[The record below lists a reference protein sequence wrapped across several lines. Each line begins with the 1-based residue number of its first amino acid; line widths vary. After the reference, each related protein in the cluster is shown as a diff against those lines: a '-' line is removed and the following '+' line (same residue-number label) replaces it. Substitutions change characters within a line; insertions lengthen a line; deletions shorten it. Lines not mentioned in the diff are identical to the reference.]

1 MVIIKQSKF
10 GGIMI
15 KIGFVSTVDS
25 DDLVFEEAYKYINKY
40 GIEFRILDYK
50 CSEDEFKEFLEYIRD
65 ANIVFTKLMGG
76 KSAFKKFDELKK
88 FLDENNIPFLP
99 LPTLNEVHPDLDE
112 ATTVSSDVKL
122 KVMKYLGYEGVENYK
137 NLLLYLANTFGK
149 LNMDYEEPKQMPWQ
163 GIYYKNEYF
172 ETLDEYIDYLM
183 NNGKINK
190 EFGNKPVIGI
200 LFYRNWFI
208 ANNIDYVDDLINMV
222 ENRGAIPI
230 AVFTSHLENELGA
243 IGTLKTFER
252 FFYKNNKP
260 IIHSL
265 INTTLFTLT
274 MGTKANLLK
283 DEPEFLK
290 KLNVPILQ
298 AIVSTGYIDEWKQSM
313 AGLNPIDLVIG
324 MAMPEFDGTIIH
336 FPIGGK
342 KKVKDGKVGTPI
354 IKYKSIKDRAEKIVD
369 LSLRYA
375 NLKLK
380 ENKDKKIAIIFHNYP
395 PRNDKIAC
403 AFGLDSPESV
413 LNILKEMK
421 NRGFDVNPELYK
433 NGTELIKH
441 MLNYATNDKRFLTD
455 EIIKK
460 AVGKV
465 NKQDYEKWFCELS
478 KKVKHELIKDW
489 GEIPG
494 SVMNFDGNLII
505 PGIING
511 NVFISVQA
519 PRGFGENPSALYH
532 SPDVSPPHYYIAFY
546 KWIKNV
552 FKADAVMHIGKHGNL
567 EWLPGKCAGLSKH
580 CYPDVNMELPNI
592 YPYIV
597 NNPGEG
603 TQAKRRAYATI
614 ISHLIP
620 PMTTS
625 DLYAELSE
633 LEKDID
639 EYYEVEANEK
649 KDFLKKNILSKIR
662 ELKLDEDLIDGKII
676 DEENDEENDEMDKI
690 GEIGEIDKT
699 DKINRMNNKNFE
711 NLLNKI
717 HDYLEEL
724 KNRQINEGLH
734 IMGLAL
740 TNDKLINMIFMIV
753 RYQFSYLEVISKVMG
768 YDWEELNEN
777 MGKNHRVIDRINETA
792 INLLREYSEYDFNA
806 ENIKDLK
813 TIKLNSELKDLLRTV
828 SIIYENL
835 MKVHEEIKHSVDA
848 LEGKYIPPRIAGAP
862 TKDINCLP
870 TGRNFYSCNPQE
882 IPTKSA
888 YEMGKLLADDLIDKY
903 LKEEGKYPE
912 YLGVIVWGSPTMR
925 TKGDDIGEILY
936 LLGVKPIWNKMG
948 RVIGTEIIPL
958 DELKRPRIDI
968 TLRISGLFRD
978 TFPQVVDLI
987 DEAIKTV
994 ANLDEPDNMNFVK
1007 KHYKEDVEEKLKKG
1021 IDEKIARETSLYRI
1035 FSDKPGTYGAGVG
1048 DLIHEKNWESIEDL
1062 AKVFVEWGGYAY
1074 GKNIYGV
1081 DAKDEFVNRLS
1092 KIELT
1097 VKNEDSQEWDIFE
1110 GDDFNSYHGGL
1121 ISAITHY
1128 SGKQPKS
1135 YIGDTSNPNKIKTKH
1150 LKEEGKQIFRTK
1162 ILNPK
1167 WIEGMKKHGY
1177 KGAGDFSKYIDH
1189 IFAWD
1194 CTSNIVDDWMY
1205 EKISEKYVFDK
1216 EMEEF
1221 FKENNPYALMNIV
1234 ERLLEAIERNKWNAD
1249 EEIKEKLRK
1258 KYLDIEGM
1266 IEERL

>member
-1 MVIIKQSKF
+1 MV
-10 GGIMI
+10 

-25 DDLVFEEAYKYINKY
+25 DDLVFEEAYNEIKKLKE
-40 GIEFRILDYK
+40 IEFRILNYK
-50 CSEDEFKEFLEYIRD
+50 CSEKEFKEFLYYVKD

-76 KSAFKKFDELKK
+76 KSAFKQFDELRE
-88 FLDENNIPFLP
+88 FLDKNNIPFLP
-99 LPTLNEVHPDLDE
+99 LPTLNEIHPDLDE
-112 ATTVSSDVKL
+112 ATTVSNEVKL
-122 KVMKYLGYEGVENYK
+122 KVIKYLGYEGVENYK

-149 LNMDYEEPKQMPWQ
+149 LDIPYEEPKQMPWQ

-172 ETLDEYIDYLM
+172 ENLDDYINYLKD
-183 NNGKINK
+183 NGKITDK
-190 EFGNKPVIGI
+190 EIKGKDKPVIGI

-208 ANNIDYVDDLINMV
+208 ANNVDYVDDLIEMV
-222 ENRGAIPI
+222 ESNGAVPI
-230 AVFTSHLENELGA
+230 AVFTSHLANELGA
-243 IGTLKTFER
+243 IGTLKTFEK

-274 MGTKANLLK
+274 MGTKANLLG

-290 KLNVPILQ
+290 ELNVPILQ
-298 AIVSTGYIDEWKQSM
+298 AIVSTGYIDEWENSIC
-313 AGLNPIDLVIG
+313 GLNPIDLVIG
-324 MAMPEFDGTIIH
+324 MAMPEFDGNIIY

-342 KKVKDGKVGTPI
+342 KKVKYGEVGVPI
-354 IKYKSIKDRAEKIVD
+354 IKYKSIKDRAKKIVD

-421 NRGFDVNPELYK
+421 NRGFNVNPDLYK
-433 NGTELIKH
+433 NGTDLIKH
-441 MLNYATNDKRFLTD
+441 MLNYATNDKRFLT
-455 EIIKK
+455 EELIKK

-465 NKQDYEKWFCELS
+465 KKEDYEKWFNNLS
-478 KKVKHELIKDW
+478 EKVKNELIKDW

-494 SVMNFDGNLII
+494 DVMNFDDKLII

-532 SPDVSPPHYYIAFY
+532 SPDLSPPHYYIAFY

-567 EWLPGKCAGLSKH
+567 EWLPGKCAGLSKD

-603 TQAKRRAYATI
+603 TQAKRRSYATI

-639 EYYEVEANEK
+639 EYYEVEGKDK
-649 KDFLKKNILSKIR
+649 KEFLKNNILNKIK
-662 ELKLDEDLIDGKII
+662 ELKLDEDLMDGNTI
-676 DEENDEENDEMDKI
+676 DEEIND
-690 GEIGEIDKT
+690 
-699 DKINRMNNKNFE
+699 KNFDD
-711 NLLNKI
+711 LLNKI

-734 IMGLAL
+734 IMGISL
-740 TNDKLINMIFMIV
+740 TDDKLINMIFMIV
-753 RYQFSYLEVISKVMG
+753 RYQFNYLEIISNIMG
-768 YDWEELNEN
+768 YDWEKLNEN
-777 MGKNHRVIDRINETA
+777 MGQNHKIIDKINETG
-792 INLLREYSEYDFNA
+792 INLLKEYKEYDFNE

-813 TIKLNSELKDLLRTV
+813 TIKINSDLKELLKTV
-828 SIIYENL
+828 SIIYRNL
-835 MKVHEEIKHSVDA
+835 MRVDEEIKHSVDA

-888 YEMGKLLADDLIDKY
+888 YEMGKKLADDLINKY
-903 LKEEGKYPE
+903 LEEEGKYPE

-948 RVIGTEIIPL
+948 RVIGAEVIPL
-958 DELKRPRIDI
+958 DELKRPRIDL

-978 TFPQVVDLI
+978 TFPQVIDLI
-987 DEAIKTV
+987 DDAIKTV
-994 ANLDEPDNMNFVK
+994 ANLDEPDEMNFIK
-1007 KHYKEDVEEKLKKG
+1007 KHYKEEVEEKLKNG

-1081 DAKDEFVNRLS
+1081 EAKKEFVSRLS

-1121 ISAITHY
+1121 IASVTHY

-1150 LKEEGKQIFRTK
+1150 LKEEGKMIFRTK

-1167 WIEGMKKHGY
+1167 WIDGLKKHGY

-1216 EMEEF
+1216 EMGEF
-1221 FKENNPYALMNIV
+1221 FKENNPYALMNIT
-1234 ERLLEAIERNKWNAD
+1234 ERLLEAIERGKWNAD
-1249 EEIKEKLRK
+1249 EEVKEKLRK

>member
-1 MVIIKQSKF
+1 
-10 GGIMI
+10 MI

-25 DDLVFEEAYKYINKY
+25 DDLVFEEVYKEVKKY
-40 GIEFRILDYK
+40 GIKFKILDYN
-50 CSEDEFKEFLEYIRD
+50 CSEMEFNEFLEFIKD

-76 KSAFKKFDELKK
+76 KSAFKYFDELKAFTLK
-88 FLDENNIPFLP
+88 NDIPFLP
-99 LPTLNEVHPDLDE
+99 LPTLNEIHPDLDE

-122 KVMKYLGYEGVENYK
+122 KVIKYLGYEGVENYK
-137 NLLLYLANTFGK
+137 NLLLYLANTFGN
-149 LNMDYEEPKQMPWQ
+149 LNSNIKYEEPKLMPWQ
-163 GIYYKNEYF
+163 GIYYKNKYF
-172 ETLDEYIDYLM
+172 ETLDDYINYLIK
-183 NNGKINK
+183 NGKEIQINNNYK
-190 EFGNKPVIGI
+190 HNYKPVIGI

-208 ANNIDYVDDLINMV
+208 ANNVDYVDDLINII
-222 ENRGAIPI
+222 EDKGALPI

-243 IGTLKTFER
+243 IGTLKTFEK

-265 INTTLFTLT
+265 INTTLFTLS
-274 MGTKANLLK
+274 MGVKPDLLK

-298 AIVSTGYIDEWKQSM
+298 AIVSTGYIEDWKKSI
-313 AGLNPIDLVIG
+313 AGINPIDLVIG

-342 KKVKDGKVGTPI
+342 EKIKDGEVGAPI
-354 IKYKSIKDRAEKIVD
+354 IKYKSIKDRVEKIVD
-369 LSLRYA
+369 LSLKYA

-380 ENKDKKIAIIFHNYP
+380 ENKDKRIAIIFHNYP
-395 PRNDKIAC
+395 PRNDKIAS

-413 LNILKEMK
+413 LNILKELK
-421 NRGFDVNPELYK
+421 NRGFDVNPDLYK
-433 NGTELIKH
+433 NGTDLIKH
-441 MLNYATNDKRFLTD
+441 MLNYATNDKRFLT
-455 EIIKK
+455 EELIKK
-460 AVGKV
+460 AVGNVK
-465 NKQDYEKWFCELS
+465 KEDYEKWFNNLS
-478 KKVKHELIKDW
+478 EKVKYELIKDW

-494 SVMNFDGNLII
+494 DVMNFDGKLII

-511 NVFISVQA
+511 NIFISVQA
-519 PRGFGENPSALYH
+519 PRGFGENPSAIYH
-532 SPDVSPPHYYIAFY
+532 SPDLSPPHYYIAFY

-567 EWLPGKCAGLSKH
+567 EWLPGKCVGLSRD

-603 TQAKRRAYATI
+603 TQAKRRSYATI

-620 PMTTS
+620 PMTIS

-639 EYYEVEANEK
+639 EYYEVEGVEK
-649 KDFLKKNILSKIR
+649 KDFLKKNILNKIK
-662 ELKLDEDLIDGKII
+662 ELKLDEDLMDGNTINKK
-676 DEENDEENDEMDKI
+676 MDN
-690 GEIGEIDKT
+690 T
-699 DKINRMNNKNFE
+699 NFE

-734 IMGLAL
+734 IMGVPLCD
-740 TNDKLINMIFMIV
+740 DKLINMIFMII
-753 RYQFSYLEVISKVMG
+753 RYQFNYLEIISNILG
-768 YDWEELNEN
+768 YDWDKLNEN
-777 MGKNHRVIDRINETA
+777 MGQNHKIIDKINEIA
-792 INLLREYSEYDFNA
+792 INLLNEYKKYDFN
-806 ENIKDLK
+806 ENEIKNLK
-813 TIKLNSELKDLLRTV
+813 TIKINSNLKEILKTV
-828 SIIYENL
+828 SIIYKSL
-835 MKVHEEIKHSVDA
+835 MRVDDEIKHAVDA
-848 LEGKYIPPRIAGAP
+848 LEGKYVPPRIAGAP

-882 IPTKSA
+882 IPTKTA
-888 YEMGKLLADDLIDKY
+888 YEMGKRLADDLVNKY
-903 LKEEGKYPE
+903 LDEEGKYPE

-948 RVIGTEIIPL
+948 RVIGTEVIPL
-958 DELKRPRIDI
+958 SELRRPRIDL
-968 TLRISGLFRD
+968 TLRVSGLFRD
-978 TFPQVVDLI
+978 TFPQVIDLI
-987 DEAIKTV
+987 DDAVRKV
-994 ANLDEPDNMNFVK
+994 ANLNEPDEMNYIK
-1007 KHYKEDVEEKLKKG
+1007 KHYKQDVEEKLKNG

-1035 FSDKPGTYGAGVG
+1035 FSDKPGTYGAGVAN
-1048 DLIHEKNWESIEDL
+1048 LIDEKNWESIEDL

-1074 GKNIYGV
+1074 GKNIYGI
-1081 DAKDEFVNRLS
+1081 DAKKEFVNRLS

-1121 ISAITHY
+1121 IAAVTHY
-1128 SGKQPKS
+1128 SKKQPKS

-1167 WIEGMKKHGY
+1167 WIEGLKKHGY

-1189 IFAWD
+1189 MFAWD
-1194 CTSNIVDDWMY
+1194 CTSNIIDDWMY
-1205 EKISEKYVFDK
+1205 EKIAEKYVFDK

-1221 FKENNPYALMNIV
+1221 FKENNPYALMNIT
-1234 ERLLEAIERNKWNAD
+1234 ERLLEAIEREKWNVNN
-1249 EEIKEKLRK
+1249 EMKEKLRK

-1266 IEERL
+1266 IEEKL

>member
-1 MVIIKQSKF
+1 MV
-10 GGIMI
+10 

-25 DDLVFEEAYKYINKY
+25 DDLVFEEAYNEVKTY
-40 GIEFRILDYK
+40 GIEFKILDYK
-50 CSEDEFKEFLEYIRD
+50 CTEQEFNEFLEFIKD
-65 ANIVFTKLMGG
+65 ADIVFTKLMGG
-76 KSAFKKFDELKK
+76 KSAFKRFDELRK
-88 FLDENNIPFLP
+88 FTLKNNISFLP
-99 LPTLNEVHPDLDE
+99 LPTLNEIHPDLDE
-112 ATTVSSDVKL
+112 ATTVSNEVKL
-122 KVMKYLGYEGVENYK
+122 KVIKYLGYEGVENYK

-149 LNMDYEEPKQMPWQ
+149 KNIPYEEPKQMPWQ
-163 GIYYKNEYF
+163 GIYYKNNYF
-172 ETLDEYIDYLM
+172 ETLNDYISYLEKNGKEIKIN
-183 NNGKINK
+183 NNGISI
-190 EFGNKPVIGI
+190 NKPVIGI

-208 ANNIDYVDDLINMV
+208 ANNIDYVDDLIKMV
-222 ENRGAIPI
+222 EDKGAIPI

-243 IGTLKTFER
+243 IGTLKTFKK
-252 FFYKNNKP
+252 FFYINNKP

-265 INTTLFTLT
+265 INTTLFTLS
-274 MGTKANLLK
+274 MGVKANILK

-290 KLNVPILQ
+290 ELNVPILQ
-298 AIVSTGYIDEWKQSM
+298 AIVSTGYIDDWKKSI

-324 MAMPEFDGTIIH
+324 MAMPEFDGAIIH

-342 KKVKDGKVGTPI
+342 KKIKDGEVGAPI
-354 IKYKSIKDRAEKIVD
+354 IKYKSIEDRAEKIVD

-375 NLKLK
+375 DLKLK
-380 ENKDKKIAIIFHNYP
+380 ENKDKRIAIIFHNYP
-395 PRNDKIAC
+395 PRNDKIAS

-413 LNILKEMK
+413 LNILKELK
-421 NRGFDVNPELYK
+421 NRGFDVNPNLYK
-433 NGTELIKH
+433 NGTDLIKH
-441 MLNYATNDKRFLTD
+441 MLNYATNDKRFLT
-455 EIIKK
+455 EELIKK

-465 NKQDYEKWFCELS
+465 KKEDYEKWFNNLS
-478 KKVKHELIKDW
+478 EKVKHELIKDW

-494 SVMNFDGNLII
+494 NIMNFDNNLII

-519 PRGFGENPSALYH
+519 PRGFGENPSAIYH
-532 SPDVSPPHYYIAFY
+532 SPDLSPPHYYIAFY

-552 FKADAVMHIGKHGNL
+552 FKADAIMHIGKHGNL
-567 EWLPGKCAGLSKH
+567 EWLPGKCAGLSKD

-592 YPYIV
+592 YPFIV

-639 EYYEVEANEK
+639 EYYEVEGKEK
-649 KDFLKKNILSKIR
+649 KDFLKRNILNKIK
-662 ELKLDEDLIDGKII
+662 ELKLDEDLMDGHTIN
-676 DEENDEENDEMDKI
+676 EEMD
-690 GEIGEIDKT
+690 
-699 DKINRMNNKNFE
+699 NNNFE

-734 IMGLAL
+734 IMGAPLCD
-740 TNDKLINMIFMIV
+740 DKLINMIFMIV
-753 RYQFSYLEVISKVMG
+753 RYQFNYLEIISNIMG
-768 YDWEELNEN
+768 YDWEKLNEN
-777 MGKNHRVIDRINETA
+777 MGQNHKIIDKINETA
-792 INLLREYSEYDFNA
+792 INLLNEYREYDFN
-806 ENIKDLK
+806 ENNIKNLK
-813 TIKLNSELKDLLRTV
+813 TIRINSDLKEVLKIV
-828 SIIYENL
+828 SHIYKNL
-835 MKVHEEIKHSVDA
+835 MRVDEEIKHSVDA
-848 LEGKYIPPRIAGAP
+848 LEGKYVPPRIAGAP

-888 YEMGKLLADDLIDKY
+888 YEMGKRLADDLINKY
-903 LKEEGKYPE
+903 LDEEDKYPE
-912 YLGVIVWGSPTMR
+912 YLGIIVWGSPTMR

-948 RVIGTEIIPL
+948 RVVGTEVIPL
-958 DELKRPRIDI
+958 KELNRPRIDL

-978 TFPQVVDLI
+978 TFPQVIDLI
-987 DEAIKTV
+987 DDAIRTV
-994 ANLDEPDNMNFVK
+994 ANLDEPDEMNFVK
-1007 KHYKEDVEEKLKKG
+1007 KHCKQEVEEKLKNG
-1021 IDEKIARETSLYRI
+1021 IDEKTARETSLYRI
-1035 FSDKPGTYGAGVG
+1035 FSDKPGTYGAGVAN
-1048 DLIHEKNWESIEDL
+1048 LIDEKNWESIEDL

-1074 GKNIYGV
+1074 GKNIYGI
-1081 DAKDEFVNRLS
+1081 DAKKEFVNRLS

-1121 ISAITHY
+1121 IAAVTHY

-1135 YIGDTSNPNKIKTKH
+1135 YIGDTSNPNKLKTKH

-1205 EKISEKYVFDK
+1205 EEIAKKYVFDK

-1221 FKENNPYALMNIV
+1221 FKENNPYALMNIT
-1234 ERLLEAIERNKWNAD
+1234 ERLLEAIEREKWNAD
-1249 EEIKEKLRK
+1249 EEMKEKLRK

-1266 IEERL
+1266 IEEKL

>member
-1 MVIIKQSKF
+1 MV
-10 GGIMI
+10 

-25 DDLVFEEAYKYINKY
+25 DDLVFEEAYDEIKKY
-40 GIEFRILDYK
+40 GIEFKILDNK
-50 CSEDEFKEFLEYIRD
+50 CTEQEFKEYSEFIKNS
-65 ANIVFTKLMGG
+65 NIVFTKLMGG
-76 KSAFKKFDELKK
+76 KSAFKQFDELRK
-88 FLDENNIPFLP
+88 FLDNNNIPFLP
-99 LPTLNEVHPDLDE
+99 LPTLNEIHPELDK
-112 ATTVSSDVKL
+112 ATTVSNEVKL
-122 KVMKYLGYEGVENYK
+122 KVIKYLGYEGVENYK

-149 LNMDYEEPKQMPWQ
+149 LNIPYEEPKQMPWQ

-172 ETLDEYIDYLM
+172 ETLDDYIDYLKD
-183 NNGKINK
+183 NGKELN
-190 EFGNKPVIGI
+190 NNPVIGI

-208 ANNIDYVDDLINMV
+208 ANNVDYVDDLIKMV
-222 ENRGAIPI
+222 EDKGSIPI
-230 AVFTSHLENELGA
+230 AVFTSHLANELGA
-243 IGTLKTFER
+243 IGTEKTFEK
-252 FFYKNNKP
+252 FYYKNNKP

-265 INTTLFTLT
+265 INTTLFTLS
-274 MGTKANLLK
+274 MGVKADILK

-298 AIVSTGYIDEWKQSM
+298 AIISTGYIDEWKKSI
-313 AGLNPIDLVIG
+313 AGINPIDLVIG
-324 MAMPEFDGTIIH
+324 MAMPEFDGNIIH
-336 FPIGGK
+336 FPIAGK
-342 KKVKDGKVGTPI
+342 KKIKDGDVGAPI
-354 IKYKSIKDRAEKIVD
+354 IKYQSIDDRVEKIVD
-369 LSLRYA
+369 LSLKYA

-380 ENKDKKIAIIFHNYP
+380 ESKDKKIAIIFHNYP
-395 PRNDKIAC
+395 PRNDKIAS

-421 NRGFDVNPELYK
+421 NRGFEVNPDLYE
-433 NGTELIKH
+433 NGTALIKH
-441 MLNYATNDKRFLTD
+441 MLNYATNDKRFLT
-455 EIIKK
+455 EELVKK
-460 AVGKV
+460 AVGKI
-465 NKQDYEKWFCELS
+465 KKEDYEKWFNNLS
-478 KKVKHELIKDW
+478 EKVKNEMIRDW
-489 GEIPG
+489 GNG
-494 SVMNFDGNLII
+494 MGDMMNFDDKLII

-511 NVFISVQA
+511 NIFISVQA

-532 SPDVSPPHYYIAFY
+532 SPDLSPPHYYIAYY

-567 EWLPGKCAGLSKH
+567 EWLPGKCAGLSQD

-592 YPYIV
+592 YPFIV

-625 DLYAELSE
+625 DLYADLSD

-639 EYYEVEANEK
+639 EYYEVEGKEK
-649 KDFLKKNILSKIR
+649 KEFLKKNILNKIK
-662 ELKLDEDLIDGKII
+662 ELKLDEDLMDGNTI
-676 DEENDEENDEMDKI
+676 DEEIND
-690 GEIGEIDKT
+690 
-699 DKINRMNNKNFE
+699 KNFE

-734 IMGLAL
+734 IMGAPLVD
-740 TNDKLINMIFMIV
+740 DKLINMIFMIM
-753 RYQFSYLEVISKVMG
+753 RYQFNYLEIISNILG
-768 YDWEELNEN
+768 HNWEKLNEN
-777 MGKNHRVIDRINETA
+777 MGQNHKTIDKINETA
-792 INLLREYSEYDFNA
+792 INLLNEYKEYDFNE
-806 ENIKDLK
+806 ENIKNLK
-813 TIKLNSELKDLLRTV
+813 TIKINNDLKEILKTV
-828 SIIYENL
+828 SLIYKNL
-835 MKVHEEIKHSVDA
+835 MRVDEEIKHSVDA
-848 LEGKYIPPRIAGAP
+848 LEGKYVPPRIAGAP

-888 YEMGKLLADDLIDKY
+888 YEMGKKLADDLINKY
-903 LKEEGKYPE
+903 LEEEGKYPE

-948 RVIGTEIIPL
+948 RVIGTEVIPL
-958 DELKRPRIDI
+958 EELNRPRIDL

-978 TFPQVVDLI
+978 TFPQVIDLI

-994 ANLDEPDNMNFVK
+994 ANLDEPDEMNFIK
-1007 KHYKEDVEEKLKKG
+1007 KHYKEEVEEKLKNG

-1048 DLIHEKNWESIEDL
+1048 DLIAEKNWESIEDL

-1074 GKNIYGV
+1074 GKDVYGV
-1081 DAKDEFVNRLS
+1081 DAKKEFISRLS
-1092 KIELT
+1092 KVQLT

-1121 ISAITHY
+1121 ISAVSHY

-1135 YIGDTSNPNKIKTKH
+1135 YIGDSSNPNKIKTKH
-1150 LKEEGKQIFRTK
+1150 LKEEGKEIFRTK
-1162 ILNPK
+1162 IMNPK
-1167 WIEGMKKHGY
+1167 WIEGMKNHGY

-1189 IFAWD
+1189 MFAWD
-1194 CTSNIVDDWMY
+1194 CTSNVIDDWMY
-1205 EKISEKYVFDK
+1205 EKIAEKYVFDK
-1216 EMEEF
+1216 EMEQF
-1221 FKENNPYALMNIV
+1221 FKENNPYALMNIT
-1234 ERLLEAIERNKWNAD
+1234 ERLLEAIEREKWNAD
-1249 EEIKEKLRK
+1249 EEMKEKLRK

-1266 IEERL
+1266 IEENL